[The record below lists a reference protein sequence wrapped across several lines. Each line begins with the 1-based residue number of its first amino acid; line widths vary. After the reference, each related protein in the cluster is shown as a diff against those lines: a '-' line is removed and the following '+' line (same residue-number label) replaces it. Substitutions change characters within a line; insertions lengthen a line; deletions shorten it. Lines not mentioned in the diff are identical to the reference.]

1 MNLDNDSYQIN
12 VTKKPNTSLEDNY
25 RDKNRSNSDSF
36 LLPLFLA
43 VVVGIWISPDLIDI
57 RDYIPKD
64 TNQFPY
70 KIEIKKNEN
79 PNSI

>member
-1 MNLDNDSYQIN
+1 MKNDTIEVKESFE
-12 VTKKPNTSLEDNY
+12 KPKIREQPRKS
-25 RDKNRSNSDSF
+25 SDSF

-43 VVVGIWISPDLIDI
+43 IVIGIWISPDLIDI

-79 PNSI
+79 TNSLLLLSY